1 MIHAHSTNQNYHF
14 GLESKKK
21 KSRL

>member
-21 KSRL
+21 KNKL